1 MIQISNV
8 FKTKTKTFNGLKRE
22 LFCEYKLAYDINTT
36 TRVYNVDYD
45 DCYFDF
51 NIEKPSRGRGTISYI
66 NDENTITYTF
76 TYTPA

>member
-8 FKTKTKTFNGLKRE
+8 FKTKSRTFNGLKRE
-22 LFCEYKLAYDINTT
+22 LFWEYKLALLSSTT
-36 TRVYNVDYD
+36 TRIYNVDYD
-45 DCYFDF
+45 NCYFDF